1 MTKPGS
7 TVQRDRQFGL
17 SVGTVVVLLA
27 AYLWWDGRVA
37 NAQVLG
43 AVGAVLILLGYLQ
56 PRLLRYPSAAWWT
69 LAAVLGYINARVILI
84 LIFSLLLVPLG
95 LLWRV
100 IGRDPLA
107 RRRKSFSGWT
117 PYPARYRDRA
127 HYQRMY

>member
-1 MTKPGS
+1 MTKPAS

-27 AYLWWDGRVA
+27 VYLWWDGRVA

>member
-1 MTKPGS
+1 MTKPAS
-7 TVQRDRQFGL
+7 IVQRDRQFGL
-17 SVGTVVVLLA
+17 SVGTVVILLA
-27 AYLWWDGRVA
+27 VYLWWDGRVV

-117 PYPARYRDRA
+117 PHPARYRDRA

>member
-1 MTKPGS
+1 MTKPAS

-27 AYLWWDGRVA
+27 VYLWWDGRVA

-117 PYPARYRDRA
+117 PYPARYRNRA